1 MKYDLSRKLM
11 TKLATSRPKTYSYLI
26 DDGNK
31 NKKQKTKKGVS

>member
-26 DDGNK
+26 DDGNE
-31 NKKQKTKKGVS
+31 NKK